1 MIIRILAARAYVV
14 ILNGLYLADRRI
26 RPGTVRVTFLI
37 AESSGFPLAVLGS
50 WRVLPAFGGSFQAR
64 ALYHVEA
71 RPCASHCVI
80 GVSGGRG
87 GGEVVADGLGHRV
100 VHAEIALAVGQRA
113 P

>member
-1 MIIRILAARAYVV
+1 MPDCVGVPGCCATTFDSLSCPQCRPPGPSGTMIIRILAARAYVV

-50 WRVLPAFGGSFQAR
+50 WRVLPAFSGSFQAR

-71 RPCASHCVI
+71 RPCASH
-80 GVSGGRG
+80 
-87 GGEVVADGLGHRV
+87 
-100 VHAEIALAVGQRA
+100 
-113 P
+113 